1 MSGRSLAARPDGGLL
16 AGHPCGHVAPETAL
30 GDGFGRS
37 IEAVRGARVKLVA
50 ELQQDRGGNQ
60 HRQYQ
65 HGESVSH
72 SARICSRPRRSSKLK
87 NGRLAEW
94 TTRPATVSIASK
106 LSVVGGLGRK
116 KSYAVGLEISCPGGV
131 YNWAPEIPSP
141 HTIAAAVPGK
151 CELAHNRRSFF
162 SKPRRL
168 PHAVIDKRW
177 LHGGLRDRPRLKWFR
192 VAPIKKA
199 PIRRQHQ
206 NRKHLKS
213 LAPRAGFEPA
223 TIRLTVECST
233 AELPRNEANWVRAG
247 QRITKPPGLAKDEM
261 GRCPAASGGRGKSLR
276 HGDLS
281 AFWAGPAAI
290 LGHSHVIGAPI
301 HAAN

>member
-1 MSGRSLAARPDGGLL
+1 LSERRAGVVEAIAPRIIRTMS
-16 AGHPCGHVAPETAL
+16 
-30 GDGFGRS
+30 
-37 IEAVRGARVKLVA
+37 
-50 ELQQDRGGNQ
+50 Q
-60 HRQYQ
+60 
-65 HGESVSH
+65 
-72 SARICSRPRRSSKLK
+72 K
-87 NGRLAEW
+87 N
-94 TTRPATVSIASK
+94 
-106 LSVVGGLGRK
+106 
-116 KSYAVGLEISCPGGV
+116 YAVGLEISCPAGV
-131 YNWAPEIPSP
+131 YYWAPEIPSP

-151 CELAHNRRSFF
+151 CELAHTRRSFF
-162 SKPRRL
+162 SKRRRL
-168 PHAVIDKRW
+168 PQAVIGKRS
-177 LHGGLRDRPRLKWFR
+177 LHGRLRDRPKLEWSR

-206 NRKHLKS
+206 YRKHLKS

-261 GRCPAASGGRGKSLR
+261 GRCPAGRADGGELLR
-276 HGDLS
+276 HRDLS

-290 LGHSHVIGAPI
+290 LSHTHVIGVPV